1 MYIQYITFPAP
12 TVALIHRSQQDPIW
26 CVIPR
31 HEFGASAQSAAKQ
44 LPASTPETARELG
57 EVTAGIMRA
66 SQWDFISIIYIC
78 VYVCMYV
85 CNICM
90 YVCMY
95 VCM

>member
-1 MYIQYITFPAP
+1 MYIQYIAFPAP
-12 TVALIHRSQQDPIW
+12 TVALIHRSQLDPIW

-66 SQWDFISIIYIC
+66 SP
-78 VYVCMYV
+78 
-85 CNICM
+85 
-90 YVCMY
+90 
-95 VCM
+95 